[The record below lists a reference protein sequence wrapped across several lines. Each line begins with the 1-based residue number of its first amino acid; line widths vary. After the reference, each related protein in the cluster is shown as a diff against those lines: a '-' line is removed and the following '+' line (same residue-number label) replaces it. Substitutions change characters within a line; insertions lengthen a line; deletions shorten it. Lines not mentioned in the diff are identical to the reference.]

1 MMLAGVLAPFILAV
15 FAPTVRRIAGP
26 ATGWILALLPA
37 ALTVYFAQFIGA
49 VSAGETVSFS
59 TPWVPSLGIA
69 LSFYVDG
76 LSLLFALLISGI
88 GTFIVLYAAA
98 YLSKHADLGRF
109 LMFILMF
116 MGSMLGLVLADNV
129 VTLFVFWELT
139 SITSFLLIG
148 FNHASARSRRAA
160 LQALVVTGGGGLALL
175 AGLLL
180 MAQAGGAMELSTL
193 LQSGDLLRDH
203 PHYLAIL
210 ILVLI
215 GAFTKSA
222 QAPFHFWLPNAMEA
236 PTPVS
241 AYLHSATM
249 VKAGVYLLAR
259 VNPGLGGTEVWQTVL
274 VLFGG
279 VTFLIGAVLA
289 LRNTDLKL
297 MLAQTTVASLGLLV
311 MLIGLGHA
319 VALEAAIAYLFAH
332 SLFKGALFMAAGSV
346 DHGTGTREITR
357 LSGLGRAMPITFAA
371 AALAALS
378 MSGLPPFIGF
388 IAKEFV
394 YKGTMGDFW
403 PLAVTGVAILGNALM
418 FAVALL
424 VGFKPFLGKQSETP
438 KHPHEGGPGLWLG
451 PVTLASLGLLAGL
464 FNGVSE
470 GLLVAPAVWAVAGAQ
485 VPVDLYLW
493 GGFKTPLFLSA
504 ATIALGLVL
513 LWRARG
519 LSRWMAAAFDR
530 LWGPDQGYDQFLDG
544 LVGMARAVTGRL
556 QSGTLRHYLL
566 ATFLVLAAVLALP
579 MLTMGDLAI
588 DPRLPA
594 EDFYIWGVAALTLA
608 GGFAIAVSRSRL
620 IAILSMGVL
629 GVSVA
634 LVFLLFSA
642 PDLAFTQLMVE
653 TLSVVILALVIARLP
668 IYRSDWRGWPRAA
681 RDAAIAGVVGIGFAL
696 LLMSIVSRPL
706 DLALSEFFA
715 ARSYVEAYGRNIV
728 NVILV
733 DFRALDTFGEIAVV
747 VIAGVAVM
755 SLLAMGGR
763 RFTGRSGA
771 KPLAAKS
778 PLEAKSLAAEH
789 PAGKEVR

>member
-1 MMLAGVLAPFILAV
+1 MLLTAVLAPFVLAL
-15 FAPTVRRIAGP
+15 FAPAVRRVAGP
-26 ATGWILALLPA
+26 ATGWLLALLPA
-37 ALTVYFAQFIGA
+37 ALTAYFAGFLGA
-49 VSAGETVSFS
+49 VSAGDPVSFS
-59 TPWVPSLGIA
+59 TPWIPSLGIH

-88 GTFIVLYAAA
+88 GTFIVLYAAT
-98 YLSKHADLGRF
+98 YLSNHADLGRF

-148 FNHASARSRRAA
+148 FNHTSERSRRAA

-203 PHYLAIL
+203 PHYMAIL
-210 ILVLI
+210 VLVLI

-274 VLFGG
+274 VVFGA
-279 VTFLIGAVLA
+279 VTFLIGAFLA
-289 LRNTDLKL
+289 LKNTDLKF

-311 MLIGLGHA
+311 FLIGLGHEL
-319 VALEAAIAYLFAH
+319 ALEAAMAYLLAH
-332 SLFKGALFMAAGSV
+332 ALFKGGLFMVAGCI
-346 DHGTGTREITR
+346 DHGTGTREVWR
-357 LSGLGRAMPITFAA
+357 LSGLRTAMPITFAA
-371 AALAALS
+371 GALAALS
-378 MSGLPPFIGF
+378 MSGLPPFVGF

-394 YKGTMGDFW
+394 YKGTMGELW
-403 PLAVTGVAILGNALM
+403 PLAITGVAILGNALM
-418 FAVALL
+418 FAVAFL
-424 VGFKPFLGKQSETP
+424 VGFKPFLGAPSETP

-451 PVTLASLGLLAGL
+451 PLTLAVLGLLAGL
-464 FNGVSE
+464 FSGVPE
-470 GLLVAPAVWAVAGAQ
+470 ALLVGPAVWAVGGTQ

-493 GGFKTPLFLSA
+493 GGFKTPLFLSL
-504 ATIALGLVL
+504 ATIALGAL
-513 LWRARG
+513 LFWKAQAI
-519 LSRWMAAAFDR
+519 SNAMATAFAKIGNIDR
-530 LWGPDQGYDQFLDG
+530 GYDRFLDA
-544 LVGMARAVTGRL
+544 LVGTARAVTARL
-556 QSGTLRHYLL
+556 QTGTLRHYLL
-566 ATFLVLAAVLALP
+566 VTLAVVAVVLLLP
-579 MLTMGDLAI
+579 MTLMGDLSVSVPL
-588 DPRLPA
+588 PRT
-594 EDFYIWGVAALTLA
+594 DFYIWGIALLALA
-608 GGFAIAVSRSRL
+608 GGLAIAVSRSRL

-629 GVSVA
+629 GMAVA
-634 LVFLLFSA
+634 LIFVLFSA

-653 TLSVVILALVIARLP
+653 TLSVVILALVITRLP
-668 IYRSDWRGWPRAA
+668 IYRSDWRGWPTAV
-681 RDAAIAGVVGIGFAL
+681 RDGTIAVAVGVGFTL
-696 LLMSIVSRPL
+696 LLLSVTGRPL
-706 DLALSEFFA
+706 DLTLSEYFA
-715 ARSYVEAYGRNIV
+715 ARSYTEAFGRNIV

-747 VIAGVAVM
+747 VIAGVAVL

-763 RFTGRSGA
+763 RLAQTATTSDPAVPSGQTA
-771 KPLAAKS
+771 PVTNDEKDA
-778 PLEAKSLAAEH
+778 
-789 PAGKEVR
+789 R

>member
-1 MMLAGVLAPFILAV
+1 MLSAVLSTFVLALL
-15 FAPTVRRIAGP
+15 APTVRRVAGP
-26 ATGWILALLPA
+26 ATGWLLALLPA
-37 ALTVYFAQFIGA
+37 LLTIYFASFLAPI
-49 VSAGETVSFS
+49 SSGEPIRFS
-59 TPWVPSLGIA
+59 TPWVPALDIH

-88 GTFIVLYAAA
+88 GTFIVIYAAA
-98 YLSKHADLGRF
+98 YLANHADLGRF

-148 FNHASARSRRAA
+148 FNHESQRSRRAA

-193 LQSGDLLRDH
+193 LQSGDLLRNH
-203 PHYLAIL
+203 PYYMAIL
-210 ILVLI
+210 VLVLI

-274 VLFGG
+274 VVFGAT
-279 VTFLIGAVLA
+279 TFLLGAILA

-311 MLIGLGHA
+311 FLIGLGHEL
-319 VALEAAIAYLFAH
+319 ALEAAMTYLLAH
-332 SLFKGALFMAAGSV
+332 SLFKGALFMAAGCV
-346 DHGTGTREITR
+346 DHGTGTREVWQ
-357 LSGLGRAMPITFAA
+357 LSGLRGAMPITFAA

-394 YKGTMGDFW
+394 YKGTAGEVW
-403 PLAVTGVAILGNALM
+403 PVLITFVAVMGNALM
-418 FAVALL
+418 FAVAFLI
-424 VGFKPFLGKQSETP
+424 GFKPFLGKPSETP

-451 PVTLASLGLLAGL
+451 PVTLAVLGLLAGVIS
-464 FNGVSE
+464 GVPE
-470 GLLVAPAVWAVAGAQ
+470 KLLVGPAVWAVGGVQ

-493 GGFKTPLFLSA
+493 GGFKKPLFLSM
-504 ATIALGLVL
+504 ATIALGVL
-513 LWRARG
+513 LLWKARAI
-519 LSRWMAAAFDR
+519 SNAMAAAFDK
-530 LWGPDQGYDQFLDG
+530 LWGPDRGYDQFLDA
-544 LVGMARAVTGRL
+544 LVGTARFVTARL
-556 QSGTLRHYLL
+556 HTGTLRHYLL
-566 ATFLVLAAVLALP
+566 VTMTVVAIALITP
-579 MLTMGDLAI
+579 MIVMGDMSI
-588 DPRLPA
+588 SVTLPQS
-594 EDFYIWGVAALTLA
+594 DFYVWGIALLALA
-608 GGFAIAVSRSRL
+608 GGFAIAIARSRL
-620 IAILSMGVL
+620 ISILSMGVL
-629 GVSVA
+629 GMAVA
-634 LVFLLFSA
+634 LIFVLFSA

-653 TLSVVILALVIARLP
+653 TLSVVILALVIMRLP
-668 IYRSDWRGWPRAA
+668 IYRSDWRGWPGAT
-681 RDAAIAGVVGIGFAL
+681 RDIGVAVTAGTGLSL
-696 LLMSIVSRPL
+696 LLLSITDRPL
-706 DLALSEFFA
+706 DLTLSEYFA
-715 ARSYVEAYGRNIV
+715 ARSYTEAYGRNIV

-747 VIAGVAVM
+747 VIAGVAVL
-755 SLLAMGGR
+755 SLLALGGR
-763 RFTGRSGA
+763 RITQ
-771 KPLAAKS
+771 AAM
-778 PLEAKSLAAEH
+778 AAE
-789 PAGKEVR
+789 PPLSSSQRIDGTNSEKDVR

>member
-1 MMLAGVLAPFILAV
+1 MLLAAVLAPFVLAV
-15 FAPTVRRIAGP
+15 FAPTVRRLAGP
-26 ATGWILALLPA
+26 GTGWVLASLPA
-37 ALTVYFAQFIGA
+37 GLTLYFAQYLGP
-49 VSAGETVSFS
+49 VSAGEAISFS
-59 TPWVPSLGIA
+59 IPWVPALGIH

-76 LSLLFALLISGI
+76 LSLMFALLIIGI
-88 GTFIVLYAAA
+88 GSFIVLYAAT
-98 YLSKHADLGRF
+98 YLSKHVDLGRF

-116 MGSMLGLVLADNV
+116 MGSMLGLVLSDNV

-203 PHYLAIL
+203 PHYMA
-210 ILVLI
+210 ILVLVLL

-259 VNPGLGGTEVWQTVL
+259 VNPGLGGTEVWQVVL
-274 VLFGG
+274 VSFGA

-289 LRNTDLKL
+289 LRDTDLKL

-311 MLIGLGHA
+311 FLIGLGHEL
-319 VALEAAIAYLFAH
+319 ALEAAMAYLLAH
-332 SLFKGALFMAAGSV
+332 SLFKGALFMAAGCV
-346 DHGTGTREITR
+346 DHGTGTREVWQ
-357 LSGLGRAMPITFAA
+357 LSGLRKAMPITFAA

-394 YKGTMGDFW
+394 YKGTVGEFW
-403 PLAVTGVAILGNALM
+403 PLLITGIAILGNALM
-418 FAVALL
+418 FAVAFL
-424 VGFKPFLGKQSETP
+424 VGFKPFLGAPSETP

-451 PVTLASLGLLAGL
+451 PATLAVLGLLAGV
-464 FNGVSE
+464 FSGVPES
-470 GLLVAPAVWAVAGAQ
+470 LLVGPAVWAVGGAQ

-493 GGFKTPLFLSA
+493 GGFKTPLFLSM
-504 ATIALGLVL
+504 ATIALGVL
-513 LWRARG
+513 LFWKARPI
-519 LSRWMAAAFDR
+519 SSAMAAAFDR
-530 LWGPDQGYDQFLDG
+530 LWGPDQGYDQFLDA
-544 LVGMARAVTGRL
+544 LVGTARVVTARL
-556 QSGTLRHYLL
+556 QTGTLRHYLL
-566 ATFLVLAAVLALP
+566 VTLVVVAASLLWP
-579 MLTMGDLAI
+579 MVSMGDLSIAVS
-588 DPRLPA
+588 LPQT
-594 EDFYIWGVAALTLA
+594 DFYIWGIVLMALT
-608 GGFAIAVSRSRL
+608 GGFAIATARSRL

-629 GVSVA
+629 GIAVA
-634 LVFLLFSA
+634 LIFVLFSA

-653 TLSVVILALVIARLP
+653 TLSVVILALVITRLP
-668 IYRSDWRGWPRAA
+668 IYRSDWRGWPRAV
-681 RDAAIAGVVGIGFAL
+681 RDSTIAACVGVGFAL
-696 LLMSIVSRPL
+696 LLMSITDRTL

-715 ARSYVEAYGRNIV
+715 ARSYTEAYGRNIV

-755 SLLAMGGR
+755 SLLAMGGMR
-763 RFTGRSGA
+763 LRQTG
-771 KPLAAKS
+771 K
-778 PLEAKSLAAEH
+778 AEH
-789 PAGKEVR
+789 ASEREPAQ